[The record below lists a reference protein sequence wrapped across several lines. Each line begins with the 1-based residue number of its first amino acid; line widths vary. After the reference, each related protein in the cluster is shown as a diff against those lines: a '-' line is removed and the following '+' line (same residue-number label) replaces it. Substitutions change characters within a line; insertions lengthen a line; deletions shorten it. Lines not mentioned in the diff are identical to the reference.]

1 MAHVEKYTAG
11 ASRRMLAHY
20 ERTPVK
26 ERSNENI
33 KPELT
38 ALNWNAAAGDQPI
51 KPVEY
56 LRRRLKNIRVQN
68 RKDVNVLCDWV
79 VTKPQ
84 SLPDEYNR
92 AFFESAYRFMR
103 DRYGVKNVV
112 SAYVHYDEVTP
123 HMHFAFVPVAPDKK
137 RGGEKL
143 CAKEVVNRADLKSF
157 HTELQAALERDLGV
171 QVLIINE
178 ATKNG
183 NRTVA
188 ELKRATSEEN
198 LKKTLEEN
206 RQIARQT
213 ARMNDGVIKVA
224 RKGLGKSRHT
234 EVTIDGDL
242 HQSLVKTAGAASR
255 LEIVAKQWERN
266 FETVTLAAERYQT
279 ELVEE
284 RRRGDQLA
292 ARLKR
297 RSAELATA
305 KARYESLKDDV
316 QAVLDELPPPV
327 RKSAQ
332 KKLGA
337 RREISRQL
345 EAAKANIT
353 QYFHDELNSEPNF
366 ENLQR
371 VPLAYYEYA
380 EDDFGVQVLAD
391 LKNLRIDRRLD
402 GKLLDRWQFSSL
414 QEMNELCLSHLDWDK
429 LTDVY
434 ENRTLEQTY
443 NAQKVGVREYM
454 ERHQTRSRGLEM
466 EL

>member
-171 QVLIINE
+171 QVLIN
-178 ATKNG
+178 
-183 NRTVA
+183 
-188 ELKRATSEEN
+188 
-198 LKKTLEEN
+198 
-206 RQIARQT
+206 Q
-213 ARMNDGVIKVA
+213 
-224 RKGLGKSRHT
+224 
-234 EVTIDGDL
+234 
-242 HQSLVKTAGAASR
+242 
-255 LEIVAKQWERN
+255 
-266 FETVTLAAERYQT
+266 
-279 ELVEE
+279 
-284 RRRGDQLA
+284 RGDK
-292 ARLKR
+292 KR
-297 RSAELATA
+297 
-305 KARYESLKDDV
+305 K
-316 QAVLDELPPPV
+316 
-327 RKSAQ
+327 
-332 KKLGA
+332 
-337 RREISRQL
+337 
-345 EAAKANIT
+345 
-353 QYFHDELNSEPNF
+353 
-366 ENLQR
+366 
-371 VPLAYYEYA
+371 
-380 EDDFGVQVLAD
+380 
-391 LKNLRIDRRLD
+391 
-402 GKLLDRWQFSSL
+402 
-414 QEMNELCLSHLDWDK
+414 
-429 LTDVY
+429 
-434 ENRTLEQTY
+434 
-443 NAQKVGVREYM
+443 
-454 ERHQTRSRGLEM
+454 
-466 EL
+466 

>member
-1 MAHVEKYTAG
+1 
-11 ASRRMLAHY
+11 
-20 ERTPVK
+20 
-26 ERSNENI
+26 
-33 KPELT
+33 
-38 ALNWNAAAGDQPI
+38 
-51 KPVEY
+51 
-56 LRRRLKNIRVQN
+56 
-68 RKDVNVLCDWV
+68 
-79 VTKPQ
+79 
-84 SLPDEYNR
+84 
-92 AFFESAYRFMR
+92 
-103 DRYGVKNVV
+103 
-112 SAYVHYDEVTP
+112 
-123 HMHFAFVPVAPDKK
+123 
-137 RGGEKL
+137 
-143 CAKEVVNRADLKSF
+143 
-157 HTELQAALERDLGV
+157 
-171 QVLIINE
+171 
-178 ATKNG
+178 
-183 NRTVA
+183 
-188 ELKRATSEEN
+188 
-198 LKKTLEEN
+198 
-206 RQIARQT
+206 
-213 ARMNDGVIKVA
+213 MNDGVIKVA
-224 RKGLGKSRHT
+224 RKGLGKNRHT

-266 FETVTLAAERYQT
+266 FENVSSAAERYQT